1 MTSQVK
7 EVFFNPNLSF
17 DNLNYNVEKNSNAI
31 MQDININL
39 NEFDNCLNMSGG
51 SHSNL
56 ESRNKI
62 KEQFNEVHSIDPV
75 LNNLDNVS
83 QNIQT
88 GSGSPN
94 LSGNEEYD
102 EDLSNSSSNLLSQS
116 GENFNSVSINLN
128 QSGGGKLDNV
138 NLASTGQEQTDILS
152 NGDIEQ
158 FEVLNSQSIN
168 NSSLRGGAEESLED
182 SDTQFGGADSNKQ
195 INDND
200 YDANNEEN
208 ISDEEME
215 DPEDTE
221 DVEED
226 IDNDSS
232 LEKNSLK
239 DTEEINLDISS
250 YDEIIHPLVN
260 INIVKK
266 IVKKWINNF
275 NSKEYEKY
283 QENIRSFYQKNIK
296 KYEIRRESKK
306 LNLYQK
312 KDNNKVSS
320 INIPV
325 FYLIDDERKKLN
337 KKIKLQKTEL
347 ISLFLK
353 IKYNSNIKSELLP
366 SFETL
371 KKSYSNNLN
380 LLTSYN
386 IYENLINKNTSDLN
400 EETELPKE
408 INLFL
413 PNLKIDIDSNLY
425 IENEHYLVN
434 ENYIKD
440 ILDISKTKNNQYN
453 DIMNELDSKK
463 KIDDNLKNKIKEY
476 LDNNKKKGFNTIIN
490 SLKNKKKSKINFV
503 IDNF

>member
-1 MTSQVK
+1 
-7 EVFFNPNLSF
+7 
-17 DNLNYNVEKNSNAI
+17 

-75 LNNLDNVS
+75 LNNLNNVS

-88 GSGSPN
+88 GSGNPN
-94 LSGNEEYD
+94 LSENEEHD
-102 EDLSNSSSNLLSQS
+102 EVLYNSSSNLLSQS

-138 NLASTGQEQTDILS
+138 NLSSTEQEQNDILNS
-152 NGDIEQ
+152 KDIEQ
-158 FEVLNSQSIN
+158 FEVLNSQSID

-283 QENIRSFYQKNIK
+283 QEKYKEFLSKKYQKI
-296 KYEIRRESKK
+296 
-306 LNLYQK
+306 
-312 KDNNKVSS
+312 
-320 INIPV
+320 
-325 FYLIDDERKKLN
+325 
-337 KKIKLQKTEL
+337 
-347 ISLFLK
+347 
-353 IKYNSNIKSELLP
+353 
-366 SFETL
+366 
-371 KKSYSNNLN
+371 
-380 LLTSYN
+380 
-386 IYENLINKNTSDLN
+386 
-400 EETELPKE
+400 
-408 INLFL
+408 
-413 PNLKIDIDSNLY
+413 
-425 IENEHYLVN
+425 
-434 ENYIKD
+434 
-440 ILDISKTKNNQYN
+440 
-453 DIMNELDSKK
+453 
-463 KIDDNLKNKIKEY
+463 
-476 LDNNKKKGFNTIIN
+476 
-490 SLKNKKKSKINFV
+490 
-503 IDNF
+503 